1 MKNLI
6 RHILKEETEDRLKN
20 FFFKLWDKQKEK
32 EEFAFYDEDFLKKLG
47 FYEPKEK
54 RNRIWKYYV
63 EYIGGKENQNQ
74 ELIKYLERK
83 VFNSVDIKYIQ
94 DRVNLDFK
102 FKLYNVDIDNFKR
115 LKCSFFIIE
124 GSWYD
129 QDTGETYSVI
139 TGENEIDDMGTYF
152 DLQYE
157 IGEGISDFVAEIA
170 RKFGLMLNN
179 IDIRE
184 YHPTKKWSNRI

>member
-74 ELIKYLERK
+74 ERLGRYSKTWT
-83 VFNSVDIKYIQ
+83 
-94 DRVNLDFK
+94 FK
-102 FKLYNVDIDNFKR
+102 TN
-115 LKCSFFIIE
+115 
-124 GSWYD
+124 
-129 QDTGETYSVI
+129 Q
-139 TGENEIDDMGTYF
+139 
-152 DLQYE
+152 
-157 IGEGISDFVAEIA
+157 
-170 RKFGLMLNN
+170 
-179 IDIRE
+179 
-184 YHPTKKWSNRI
+184 

>member
-63 EYIGGKENQNQ
+63 EYMGGKENQTQ
-74 ELIKYLERK
+74 ELIKYLESN

-102 FKLYNVDIDNFKR
+102 FKLYNVDIDNVKR
-115 LKCSFFIIE
+115 LKGSFFIIE

-157 IGEGISDFVAEIA
+157 IGEGISDFVAEIG
-170 RKFGLMLNN
+170 RKFGIMLNN

-184 YHPTKKWSNRI
+184 YQVN

>member
-63 EYIGGKENQNQ
+63 EYMGGKENQTQ

-179 IDIRE
+179 VDIRE
-184 YHPTKKWSNRI
+184 YHPTKKWSKRI